1 MSEQNTNQTPDGG
14 KTFTQE
20 QVNQIVTDRLAR
32 ERARID
38 AEYAEK
44 ERFERI
50 NKDTDGLV
58 SALLKTP
65 DKAGR
70 RMLDQAIPLA
80 VKYYDRSIVKRGE
93 DGSILNAKEVVD
105 SFRAEWDAFFGTI
118 TTVGSNVGNPPPYTP
133 RPNED
138 AAIRKA
144 MGLQK

>member
-32 ERARID
+32 ERVKIE

-44 ERFERI
+44 ERMALIE
-50 NKDTDGLV
+50 KDTDGKV
-58 SALLKTP
+58 SEALRLAGMN
-65 DKAGR
+65 KA
-70 RMLDQAIPLA
+70 AIPMA
-80 VKYYDRSIVKRGE
+80 VKYYDRSIVKRGA
-93 DGSILNAKEVVD
+93 DGTISNAKEVVD

-118 TTVGSNVGNPPPYTP
+118 TTVGSDVGNPPPYTP

-144 MGLQK
+144 MGLKT

>member
-32 ERARID
+32 ERVKIE
-38 AEYAEK
+38 AEFAEK
-44 ERFERI
+44 ERIALIE
-50 NKDTDGLV
+50 KDTDGKV
-58 SALLKTP
+58 SEALRLAGMN
-65 DKAGR
+65 KA
-70 RMLDQAIPLA
+70 AIPMA
-80 VKYYDRSIVKRGE
+80 VKYYDRSIVKRGA
-93 DGSILNAKEVVD
+93 DGTISNAKEVVD

-144 MGLQK
+144 MGLKT